1 MPDQHH
7 QVLALLGEAPQRFQR
22 LGHVV
27 LQRLH
32 RRAHPFDLS
41 RQPERGDGDGRR
53 HPQERQRD
61 DGERDGDGRSDP
73 LGAGADLE
81 QCECLQIHGVLP
93 EVADGR
99 TATKC
104 RRRGPSR
111 KTTASDTHRNPL
123 APLDVPTGPRQLWPC
138 LHAFSCAA
146 VVRCAGTVRPAGN
159 KNAALPI
166 LAATV
171 LADGPVEL
179 DNIPRIRDVETML
192 ALLVDLGAS
201 AEWIG
206 PNLVRV
212 DARGVKPKPLDP
224 GLCAKIRASILLA
237 GPLLARFGTVTLPP
251 PGGDVIGRRRVDTHF
266 LALEQLG
273 ASVMVGDRYELEAK
287 GLQGADIFLDEPSVT
302 GTENALM
309 AAVAA
314 KGRTVLRNA
323 ACEPHVQ
330 DLARALVAMGA
341 QIEGI
346 GSNIYT
352 IEGGR
357 PLGGASYAIGP
368 DHIEIGSFIG
378 LAAVT
383 NGDITIDPVRP
394 EDLRSTLLGFERLGI
409 RPRVEGNRLTVG
421 PDQERRIRPDLGGH
435 VPKLEDGPWPAFP
448 ADVMSTTIVTA
459 TQCSGMILVFEKMF
473 ESRLFFVDK
482 LIGMGARIVL
492 CDPHRAVISGPS
504 ALKGG
509 IVESPDIRA
518 GMAMVLAALAAEG
531 ASTIHNVGQ
540 IERGYERIDERL
552 RALGAEIERV
562 DG

>member
-1 MPDQHH
+1 MP
-7 QVLALLGEAPQRFQR
+7 PRF
-22 LGHVV
+22 LV
-27 LQRLH
+27 
-32 RRAHPFDLS
+32 
-41 RQPERGDGDGRR
+41 RGGR
-53 HPQERQRD
+53 
-61 DGERDGDGRSDP
+61 P
-73 LGAGADLE
+73 L
-81 QCECLQIHGVLP
+81 
-93 EVADGR
+93 R
-99 TATKC
+99 
-104 RRRGPSR
+104 
-111 KTTASDTHRNPL
+111 
-123 APLDVPTGPRQLWPC
+123 
-138 LHAFSCAA
+138 
-146 VVRCAGTVRPAGN
+146 GTVRPAGN

-171 LADGPVEL
+171 LADGPMDL

-192 ALLVDLGAS
+192 AILADLGATV
-201 AEWIG
+201 EWTG

-212 DARGVKPKPLDP
+212 DARGVRPKPLDVA
-224 GLCAKIRASILLA
+224 LCARIRASILLA
-237 GPLLARFGTVTLPP
+237 GPLLARFGKVTLPP

-273 ASVMVGDRYELEAK
+273 ASVTVGDRYELEAK
-287 GLQGADIFLDEPSVT
+287 ELAGSDIFLDEPSVT

-309 AAVAA
+309 AAVMA
-314 KGRTVLRNA
+314 KGRSVLRNA

-330 DLARALVAMGA
+330 DLARCLVAMGA
-341 QIEGI
+341 HIEGI

-357 PLGGASYAIGP
+357 PLSGASYAIGP

-383 NGDITIDPVRP
+383 NGDITIDPVRA

-409 RPRVEGNRLTVG
+409 RPRIEGPRLIVG
-421 PDQERRIRPDLGGH
+421 TGQERRIRPDLGGH

-459 TQCSGMILVFEKMF
+459 TQCSGMLLVFEKMF

-482 LIGMGARIVL
+482 LISMGARIVL

-504 ALKGG
+504 PLKGG
-509 IVESPDIRA
+509 TVESPDIRA
-518 GMAMVLAALAAEG
+518 GMAMLLAALAAEG

-552 RALGAEIERV
+552 RALGAEIERM

>member
-1 MPDQHH
+1 MP
-7 QVLALLGEAPQRFQR
+7 PRF
-22 LGHVV
+22 LVHG
-27 LQRLH
+27 
-32 RRAHPFDLS
+32 
-41 RQPERGDGDGRR
+41 GR
-53 HPQERQRD
+53 
-61 DGERDGDGRSDP
+61 P
-73 LGAGADLE
+73 L
-81 QCECLQIHGVLP
+81 
-93 EVADGR
+93 
-99 TATKC
+99 K
-104 RRRGPSR
+104 
-111 KTTASDTHRNPL
+111 
-123 APLDVPTGPRQLWPC
+123 
-138 LHAFSCAA
+138 
-146 VVRCAGTVRPAGN
+146 GTVRPAGN

-171 LADGPVEL
+171 LADGPVDL

-192 ALLVDLGAS
+192 ALLLDLGAT
-201 AEWIG
+201 AEWTG
-206 PNLVRV
+206 PNALRL
-212 DARGVKPKPLDP
+212 DTRNLKPKPLDP
-224 GLCAKIRASILLA
+224 ALCAKIRASILLA
-237 GPLLARFGTVTLPP
+237 GPLLARFGSVTLPP

-266 LALEQLG
+266 LALEHLG

-287 GLQGADIFLDEPSVT
+287 SLRGDDIFLDEPSVT

-309 AAVAA
+309 AAVTA
-314 KGRTVLRNA
+314 KGRTTLRNA

-341 QIEGI
+341 EISGI

-357 PLGGASYAIGP
+357 PLSGASYTIGP

-383 NGDITIDPVRP
+383 NGDVTIEPVRS
-394 EDLRSTLLGFERLGI
+394 EDLRSTILGFERLGI
-409 RPRVEGNRLTVG
+409 RPRVEGNRLSVSPG
-421 PDQERRIRPDLGGH
+421 QERRIRPDLGGH

-459 TQCSGMILVFEKMF
+459 TQCSGMLLVFEKMF

-504 ALKGG
+504 PLKGG
-509 IVESPDIRA
+509 TVESPDIRA
-518 GMAMVLAALAAEG
+518 GMAMLLAALAADG

-552 RALGAEIERV
+552 RALGAAIERV

>member
-1 MPDQHH
+1 MPPRFL
-7 QVLALLGEAPQRFQR
+7 VRGGRAL
-22 LGHVV
+22 
-27 LQRLH
+27 
-32 RRAHPFDLS
+32 
-41 RQPERGDGDGRR
+41 RG
-53 HPQERQRD
+53 
-61 DGERDGDGRSDP
+61 
-73 LGAGADLE
+73 A
-81 QCECLQIHGVLP
+81 
-93 EVADGR
+93 
-99 TATKC
+99 
-104 RRRGPSR
+104 
-111 KTTASDTHRNPL
+111 
-123 APLDVPTGPRQLWPC
+123 
-138 LHAFSCAA
+138 
-146 VVRCAGTVRPAGN
+146 VRPAGN

-166 LAATV
+166 LASTV
-171 LADGPVEL
+171 LADGPMEL
-179 DNIPRIRDVETML
+179 DDIPRIRDVETML
-192 ALLVDLGAS
+192 ELLVDLGAS

-212 DARGVKPKPLDP
+212 DARPVRPKPLDP
-224 GLCAKIRASILLA
+224 KLCARIRASILLA
-237 GPLLARFGTVTLPP
+237 GPLLARFGSVMLPP

-273 ASVMVGDRYELEAK
+273 AAVNVGDRYELEAK
-287 GLQGADIFLDEPSVT
+287 KGLKGADIFLDEPSVT

-341 QIEGI
+341 GIEGI
-346 GSNIYT
+346 GTNVYT
-352 IEGGR
+352 VEGGR
-357 PLGGASYAIGP
+357 PLHGATYAIGP

-383 NGDITIDPVRP
+383 NGAITIDPVRP
-394 EDLRSTLLGFERLGI
+394 DDLRSILLGFERLGI
-409 RPRVEGNRLTVG
+409 RPRVDGQRLTVDA
-421 PDQERRIRPDLGGH
+421 DQERRIRPDLGGH

-448 ADVMSTTIVTA
+448 ADVMSTTIVSA
-459 TQCSGMILVFEKMF
+459 TQCSGMLLVFEKMF

-504 ALKGG
+504 PLKGG
-509 IVESPDIRA
+509 TVESPDIRA
-518 GMAMVLAALAAEG
+518 GMAMLLAALAAEG

-552 RALGAEIERV
+552 RALGAEIERR
-562 DG
+562 DD

>member
-1 MPDQHH
+1 MP
-7 QVLALLGEAPQRFQR
+7 PRFLVQ
-22 LGHVV
+22 G
-27 LQRLH
+27 
-32 RRAHPFDLS
+32 
-41 RQPERGDGDGRR
+41 GR
-53 HPQERQRD
+53 
-61 DGERDGDGRSDP
+61 P
-73 LGAGADLE
+73 L
-81 QCECLQIHGVLP
+81 
-93 EVADGR
+93 R
-99 TATKC
+99 
-104 RRRGPSR
+104 
-111 KTTASDTHRNPL
+111 
-123 APLDVPTGPRQLWPC
+123 
-138 LHAFSCAA
+138 
-146 VVRCAGTVRPAGN
+146 GTVRPAGN

-166 LAATV
+166 LAATI
-171 LADGPVEL
+171 LADGPVDLE
-179 DNIPRIRDVETML
+179 NIPRIRDVETML

-201 AEWIG
+201 AEWSG
-206 PNLVRV
+206 ANSVRV
-212 DARGVKPKPLDP
+212 DTRGVKPKALDP

-237 GPLLARFGTVTLPP
+237 GPMLARFGSVTLPP

-273 ASVMVGDRYELEAK
+273 ASVIVGDRYELEAK
-287 GLQGADIFLDEPSVT
+287 ELRGDDIFLDEPSVT

-309 AAVAA
+309 AAVMA

-330 DLARALVAMGA
+330 DLARCLVAMGA
-341 QIEGI
+341 EISGI

-357 PLGGASYAIGP
+357 PLVGTSYTIGP

-383 NGDITIDPVRP
+383 NSDIVIEPVRP
-394 EDLRSTLLGFERLGI
+394 EDLRSTILGFERLGI
-409 RPRVEGNRLTVG
+409 RPKIEGNRLSVSSG
-421 PDQERRIRPDLGGH
+421 QERRIRPDLGGH

-459 TQCSGMILVFEKMF
+459 TQCSGMLLVFEKMF

-504 ALKGG
+504 PLKGG
-509 IVESPDIRA
+509 TVESPDIRA
-518 GMAMVLAALAAEG
+518 GMAMVLAALTAEG
-531 ASTIHNVGQ
+531 SSTIYNVGQ

>member
-1 MPDQHH
+1 MP
-7 QVLALLGEAPQRFQR
+7 PRF
-22 LGHVV
+22 LV
-27 LQRLH
+27 
-32 RRAHPFDLS
+32 
-41 RQPERGDGDGRR
+41 RGGR
-53 HPQERQRD
+53 
-61 DGERDGDGRSDP
+61 P
-73 LGAGADLE
+73 L
-81 QCECLQIHGVLP
+81 
-93 EVADGR
+93 R
-99 TATKC
+99 
-104 RRRGPSR
+104 
-111 KTTASDTHRNPL
+111 
-123 APLDVPTGPRQLWPC
+123 
-138 LHAFSCAA
+138 
-146 VVRCAGTVRPAGN
+146 GTVRPAGN

-171 LADGPVEL
+171 LADGVVEL

-192 ALLVDLGAS
+192 ALLQDLGAKV
-201 AEWIG
+201 EWTAA
-206 PNLVRV
+206 NTVKVDTQAVR
-212 DARGVKPKPLDP
+212 PKPLDP
-224 GLCAKIRASILLA
+224 ALCARIRASILLA
-237 GPLLARFGTVTLPP
+237 GPMLARFGIVTLPP

-273 ASVMVGDRYELEAK
+273 ASVTVGDRYELEGK
-287 GLQGADIFLDEPSVT
+287 NLTGADIFLDEPSVT

-309 AAVAA
+309 AAVMA

-341 QIEGI
+341 HIEGI
-346 GSNIYT
+346 GSNIYMV
-352 IEGGR
+352 EGGH
-357 PLGGASYAIGP
+357 PLKGASYTIGP

-383 NGDITIDPVRP
+383 NGEVVIDPVRA

-409 RPRVEGNRLTVG
+409 RPRVDGSRLTVA

-459 TQCSGMILVFEKMF
+459 TQCSGMLLVFEKMF

-504 ALKGG
+504 PLKGG
-509 IVESPDIRA
+509 TVESPDIRA
-518 GMAMVLAALAAEG
+518 GMAMLLAALAAEG
-531 ASTIHNVGQ
+531 SSTIHNVGQ

-552 RALGAEIERV
+552 RALGAEIERAE
-562 DG
+562 

>member
-1 MPDQHH
+1 MP
-7 QVLALLGEAPQRFQR
+7 PRF
-22 LGHVV
+22 LV
-27 LQRLH
+27 
-32 RRAHPFDLS
+32 
-41 RQPERGDGDGRR
+41 RGG
-53 HPQERQRD
+53 QQ
-61 DGERDGDGRSDP
+61 
-73 LGAGADLE
+73 L
-81 QCECLQIHGVLP
+81 
-93 EVADGR
+93 
-99 TATKC
+99 
-104 RRRGPSR
+104 RGSI
-111 KTTASDTHRNPL
+111 
-123 APLDVPTGPRQLWPC
+123 
-138 LHAFSCAA
+138 
-146 VVRCAGTVRPAGN
+146 RPAGT

-166 LAATV
+166 LASTV
-171 LADGPVEL
+171 LADGPMDL

-201 AEWIG
+201 AEWTG

-212 DARGVKPKPLDP
+212 DARGVRPKPLDP
-224 GLCAKIRASILLA
+224 KLCARIRASILLA

-273 ASVMVGDRYELEAK
+273 ASVTVGDRYELEAK
-287 GLQGADIFLDEPSVT
+287 KGLVGNDIFLDEPSVT

-357 PLGGASYAIGP
+357 PLGGAAYTIGP

-383 NGDITIDPVRP
+383 NGAITIDPVRAD
-394 EDLRSTLLGFERLGI
+394 DLRSVLLGFERLGI
-409 RPRVEGNRLTVG
+409 RPRIEGSRLTVDA
-421 PDQERRIRPDLGGH
+421 DQERRIRPDLGGH

-459 TQCSGMILVFEKMF
+459 TQCAGMLLVFEKMF

-504 ALKGG
+504 PLKGG
-509 IVESPDIRA
+509 TVESPDIRA
-518 GMAMVLAALAAEG
+518 GMAMLLAALAAEG
-531 ASTIHNVGQ
+531 SSTIHNVGQ

-552 RALGAEIERV
+552 RALGAEIERA

>member
-1 MPDQHH
+1 MP
-7 QVLALLGEAPQRFQR
+7 PRF
-22 LGHVV
+22 LV
-27 LQRLH
+27 
-32 RRAHPFDLS
+32 
-41 RQPERGDGDGRR
+41 RGGR
-53 HPQERQRD
+53 
-61 DGERDGDGRSDP
+61 P
-73 LGAGADLE
+73 LRGA
-81 QCECLQIHGVLP
+81 I
-93 EVADGR
+93 
-99 TATKC
+99 
-104 RRRGPSR
+104 
-111 KTTASDTHRNPL
+111 
-123 APLDVPTGPRQLWPC
+123 
-138 LHAFSCAA
+138 
-146 VVRCAGTVRPAGN
+146 RPAGN

-166 LAATV
+166 LASTV
-171 LADGPVEL
+171 LADGLMEL

-206 PNLVRV
+206 PNQVRI
-212 DARGVKPKPLDP
+212 DARPVRPKPLDP
-224 GLCAKIRASILLA
+224 KLCARIRASILLA
-237 GPLLARFGTVTLPP
+237 GPLLARFGKVTLPP

-273 ASVMVGDRYELEAK
+273 ASVTVGDRYELEAK
-287 GLQGADIFLDEPSVT
+287 KGLTGADIFLDEPSVT

-314 KGRTVLRNA
+314 KGRTTLRNA

-330 DLARALVAMGA
+330 DLARVLVAMGA

-352 IEGGR
+352 VEGGR

-383 NGDITIDPVRP
+383 NSEITIDPVRP
-394 EDLRSTLLGFERLGI
+394 DDLRSTLLGFERLGI
-409 RPRVEGNRLTVG
+409 RPRVDGQRLTVDA
-421 PDQERRIRPDLGGH
+421 DQERRIRPDLGGH

-448 ADVMSTTIVTA
+448 ADVMSTTIVSA
-459 TQCSGMILVFEKMF
+459 TQCAGMLLVFEKMF

-504 ALKGG
+504 PLKGG
-509 IVESPDIRA
+509 VVESPDIRA
-518 GMAMVLAALAAEG
+518 GMAMLLAALAADG

-552 RALGAEIERV
+552 RALGADIERA
-562 DG
+562 DD